1 MTGKIIGT
9 GSYLPELVW
18 DNHKLTEWLDTNDEW
33 IRERTGIAQ
42 RHISKEMGVSGMAL
56 EAAKKAMEDADK
68 AGLGAEDL
76 DAIFV
81 CSVTP
86 DIMVPSIACE
96 IQKELGAVN
105 AFAYDI
111 NAACSGFVFAY
122 NMAVAYMETGMIE
135 NALIIG
141 SEQLSS
147 MLDWNDRSSCILF
160 GDGAG
165 AVVVTACEQKGA
177 AVMHS
182 DGASG
187 EALQCMTG
195 GKLSMEGQKV
205 FRFAL
210 KRVPEVVEEIL
221 VKMEMEKDKK
231 FPAYFYEFAELY
243 LNTPDEERWGLEDK
257 LHGFYYN
264 HAMKSGN
271 PFVSAWFELNLDVNN
286 ILAAMTA
293 RKYKMDVAKVPV
305 GENLVAEALRSSNA
319 RDFGLADDLEY
330 FEQLVRIN
338 DTVDLV
344 EREKK
349 IDLLKWNWM
358 EDNTFFNYFTI
369 EKIFVFLM
377 KLEMIERWVSLDK
390 DKGNE
395 LFRQLI
401 DQLKDEVQIPQ
412 EFRK

>member
-1 MTGKIIGT
+1 MTNYYCLVT
-9 GSYLPELVW
+9 GLPEL
-18 DNHKLTEWLDTNDEW
+18 
-33 IRERTGIAQ
+33 
-42 RHISKEMGVSGMAL
+42 SL
-56 EAAKKAMEDADK
+56 ED
-68 AGLGAEDL
+68 
-76 DAIFV
+76 
-81 CSVTP
+81 
-86 DIMVPSIACE
+86 
-96 IQKELGAVN
+96 
-105 AFAYDI
+105 
-111 NAACSGFVFAY
+111 
-122 NMAVAYMETGMIE
+122 
-135 NALIIG
+135 
-141 SEQLSS
+141 
-147 MLDWNDRSSCILF
+147 
-160 GDGAG
+160 
-165 AVVVTACEQKGA
+165 
-177 AVMHS
+177 
-182 DGASG
+182 
-187 EALQCMTG
+187 
-195 GKLSMEGQKV
+195 GKLSYTVANFKTEIYPELSKTDKKLV
-205 FRFAL
+205 DLFYL
-210 KRVPEVVEEIL
+210 KFDNRNLLTLLKDKEASVDTSLGNYSADELLSVIASIKEETAP
-221 VKMEMEKDKK
+221 DKK
-231 FPAYFYEFAELY
+231 FPTYFYEFAELY

-286 ILAAMTA
+286 ILAAMAA

-338 DTVDLV
+338 DTADLV

-377 KLEMIERWVSLDK
+377 KLEMIERWISLDK
-390 DKGNE
+390 EKGNE

>member
-1 MTGKIIGT
+1 MTNYYCLVT
-9 GSYLPELVW
+9 GLPEL
-18 DNHKLTEWLDTNDEW
+18 
-33 IRERTGIAQ
+33 
-42 RHISKEMGVSGMAL
+42 SL
-56 EAAKKAMEDADK
+56 ED
-68 AGLGAEDL
+68 
-76 DAIFV
+76 
-81 CSVTP
+81 
-86 DIMVPSIACE
+86 
-96 IQKELGAVN
+96 
-105 AFAYDI
+105 
-111 NAACSGFVFAY
+111 
-122 NMAVAYMETGMIE
+122 
-135 NALIIG
+135 
-141 SEQLSS
+141 
-147 MLDWNDRSSCILF
+147 
-160 GDGAG
+160 
-165 AVVVTACEQKGA
+165 
-177 AVMHS
+177 
-182 DGASG
+182 
-187 EALQCMTG
+187 
-195 GKLSMEGQKV
+195 GKLSYKV
-205 FRFAL
+205 ANFKTEIYPELSKADKKLVDLFYL
-210 KRVPEVVEEIL
+210 KFDNRNLLTLLKDKEASVDTSLGNYSADELLSVIASIKEETAP
-221 VKMEMEKDKK
+221 DKK

-293 RKYKMDVAKVPV
+293 RKYKMDVARVPV

-377 KLEMIERWVSLDK
+377 KLEMIERWFSLDK
-390 DKGNE
+390 EKGNE

>member
-1 MTGKIIGT
+1 MTNYYCLVT
-9 GSYLPELVW
+9 GLPEL
-18 DNHKLTEWLDTNDEW
+18 
-33 IRERTGIAQ
+33 
-42 RHISKEMGVSGMAL
+42 SL
-56 EAAKKAMEDADK
+56 ED
-68 AGLGAEDL
+68 
-76 DAIFV
+76 
-81 CSVTP
+81 
-86 DIMVPSIACE
+86 
-96 IQKELGAVN
+96 
-105 AFAYDI
+105 
-111 NAACSGFVFAY
+111 
-122 NMAVAYMETGMIE
+122 
-135 NALIIG
+135 
-141 SEQLSS
+141 
-147 MLDWNDRSSCILF
+147 
-160 GDGAG
+160 
-165 AVVVTACEQKGA
+165 
-177 AVMHS
+177 
-182 DGASG
+182 
-187 EALQCMTG
+187 
-195 GKLSMEGQKV
+195 GKLSYTVANFKTEIYPELSKADKKLV
-205 FRFAL
+205 DLFYL
-210 KRVPEVVEEIL
+210 KFDNRNLLTLLKDKEASVDTSLGNYSADELLSVIASIKEETAP
-221 VKMEMEKDKK
+221 DKK

-264 HAMKSGN
+264 YAMKSGN

-390 DKGNE
+390 EKGNE

>member
-1 MTGKIIGT
+1 MTNYYCLVT
-9 GSYLPELVW
+9 GLPEL
-18 DNHKLTEWLDTNDEW
+18 
-33 IRERTGIAQ
+33 
-42 RHISKEMGVSGMAL
+42 SL
-56 EAAKKAMEDADK
+56 ED
-68 AGLGAEDL
+68 
-76 DAIFV
+76 
-81 CSVTP
+81 
-86 DIMVPSIACE
+86 
-96 IQKELGAVN
+96 
-105 AFAYDI
+105 
-111 NAACSGFVFAY
+111 
-122 NMAVAYMETGMIE
+122 
-135 NALIIG
+135 
-141 SEQLSS
+141 
-147 MLDWNDRSSCILF
+147 
-160 GDGAG
+160 
-165 AVVVTACEQKGA
+165 
-177 AVMHS
+177 
-182 DGASG
+182 
-187 EALQCMTG
+187 
-195 GKLSMEGQKV
+195 GKLSYTVANFKTEIYPELSKADKKLV
-205 FRFAL
+205 DLFYL
-210 KRVPEVVEEIL
+210 KFDNRNLLTLLKDKEASVDTSLGNYSADELLSVIASIKEETAP
-221 VKMEMEKDKK
+221 DKK

-271 PFVSAWFELNLDVNN
+271 PFVSAWFELNLDINN

-293 RKYKMDVAKVPV
+293 RKYKMDVARVPV

-338 DTVDLV
+338 DTIDLV

-390 DKGNE
+390 EKGNE

>member
-1 MTGKIIGT
+1 MTNYYCLVT
-9 GSYLPELVW
+9 GLPEL
-18 DNHKLTEWLDTNDEW
+18 
-33 IRERTGIAQ
+33 
-42 RHISKEMGVSGMAL
+42 SL
-56 EAAKKAMEDADK
+56 ED
-68 AGLGAEDL
+68 
-76 DAIFV
+76 
-81 CSVTP
+81 
-86 DIMVPSIACE
+86 
-96 IQKELGAVN
+96 
-105 AFAYDI
+105 
-111 NAACSGFVFAY
+111 
-122 NMAVAYMETGMIE
+122 
-135 NALIIG
+135 
-141 SEQLSS
+141 
-147 MLDWNDRSSCILF
+147 
-160 GDGAG
+160 
-165 AVVVTACEQKGA
+165 
-177 AVMHS
+177 
-182 DGASG
+182 
-187 EALQCMTG
+187 
-195 GKLSMEGQKV
+195 GKLSYTVANFKTEIYPELSKADKKLV
-205 FRFAL
+205 DLFYFKFDNRNLLTLL
-210 KRVPEVVEEIL
+210 KDKEASVDTSLGNYSADELLSVIASIKEETAP
-221 VKMEMEKDKK
+221 DKK

-293 RKYKMDVAKVPV
+293 RKYKMDVTKVPV

-390 DKGNE
+390 EKGNE

>member
-1 MTGKIIGT
+1 MTNYYCLVT
-9 GSYLPELVW
+9 GLPEL
-18 DNHKLTEWLDTNDEW
+18 
-33 IRERTGIAQ
+33 
-42 RHISKEMGVSGMAL
+42 SL
-56 EAAKKAMEDADK
+56 ED
-68 AGLGAEDL
+68 
-76 DAIFV
+76 
-81 CSVTP
+81 
-86 DIMVPSIACE
+86 
-96 IQKELGAVN
+96 
-105 AFAYDI
+105 
-111 NAACSGFVFAY
+111 
-122 NMAVAYMETGMIE
+122 
-135 NALIIG
+135 
-141 SEQLSS
+141 
-147 MLDWNDRSSCILF
+147 
-160 GDGAG
+160 
-165 AVVVTACEQKGA
+165 
-177 AVMHS
+177 
-182 DGASG
+182 
-187 EALQCMTG
+187 
-195 GKLSMEGQKV
+195 GKLSYTVANFKTEIYPELSKADKKLV
-205 FRFAL
+205 DLFYL
-210 KRVPEVVEEIL
+210 KFDNRNLLTLLKDKEASVDTSLGNYSADDLLSVIASIKEETAP
-221 VKMEMEKDKK
+221 DKK

-293 RKYKMDVAKVPV
+293 RKYKMDVARVPV

-390 DKGNE
+390 EKGNE

>member
-1 MTGKIIGT
+1 MTNYYCLVT
-9 GSYLPELVW
+9 GLPEL
-18 DNHKLTEWLDTNDEW
+18 
-33 IRERTGIAQ
+33 
-42 RHISKEMGVSGMAL
+42 SL
-56 EAAKKAMEDADK
+56 ED
-68 AGLGAEDL
+68 
-76 DAIFV
+76 
-81 CSVTP
+81 
-86 DIMVPSIACE
+86 
-96 IQKELGAVN
+96 
-105 AFAYDI
+105 
-111 NAACSGFVFAY
+111 
-122 NMAVAYMETGMIE
+122 
-135 NALIIG
+135 
-141 SEQLSS
+141 
-147 MLDWNDRSSCILF
+147 
-160 GDGAG
+160 
-165 AVVVTACEQKGA
+165 
-177 AVMHS
+177 
-182 DGASG
+182 
-187 EALQCMTG
+187 
-195 GKLSMEGQKV
+195 GKLSYTVANFKTEIYPELSKADKKLV
-205 FRFAL
+205 DLFYL
-210 KRVPEVVEEIL
+210 KFDNRNLLTLLKDKEASVDASLGNYSADELLSVIASIKEETAP
-221 VKMEMEKDKK
+221 DKK

-286 ILAAMTA
+286 ILAAMAA

-305 GENLVAEALRSSNA
+305 GENLVAEALRSYNA

-390 DKGNE
+390 EKGNE
-395 LFRQLI
+395 MFRQLI
-401 DQLKDEVQIPQ
+401 GQLNDEVQIPQ

>member
-1 MTGKIIGT
+1 MTNYYCLVT
-9 GSYLPELVW
+9 GLPEL
-18 DNHKLTEWLDTNDEW
+18 
-33 IRERTGIAQ
+33 
-42 RHISKEMGVSGMAL
+42 SL
-56 EAAKKAMEDADK
+56 ED
-68 AGLGAEDL
+68 
-76 DAIFV
+76 
-81 CSVTP
+81 
-86 DIMVPSIACE
+86 
-96 IQKELGAVN
+96 
-105 AFAYDI
+105 
-111 NAACSGFVFAY
+111 
-122 NMAVAYMETGMIE
+122 
-135 NALIIG
+135 
-141 SEQLSS
+141 
-147 MLDWNDRSSCILF
+147 
-160 GDGAG
+160 
-165 AVVVTACEQKGA
+165 
-177 AVMHS
+177 
-182 DGASG
+182 
-187 EALQCMTG
+187 
-195 GKLSMEGQKV
+195 GKLSYTVANFKTEIYPELSKADKKLV
-205 FRFAL
+205 DLFYL
-210 KRVPEVVEEIL
+210 KFDNRNLLTLLKDKEASVDTSLGNYSADELLSVIASIKEETAP
-221 VKMEMEKDKK
+221 DKK

-243 LNTPDEERWGLEDK
+243 LNAPDEERWGLEDK

-390 DKGNE
+390 EKGNE